1 MDLKNLIGGFEE
13 KVIVK
18 IKRSS
23 TQKSTVETFKIR
35 LIGK

>member
-1 MDLKNLIGGFEE
+1 MDLKNLIVGF
-13 KVIVK
+13 KKKIIVK

-23 TQKSTVETFKIR
+23 TQKSAVETFKIR